1 VGDRQVDLRL
11 ALLRIRQVL
20 QADRVI
26 VDSGGTLNAAVLRQG
41 LVDIVDVVTLPGLVG
56 GRARPRSWTGRLWT
70 TTRGRSGWSFST
82 VASNTAQSAL
92 GTGWSRHSGRV
103 RRRLISPGAARSP
116 PPPGECPLVR

>member
-1 VGDRQVDLRL
+1 MHVLVCRDTPPGYLQRLRDIGVGYFVVGDRQVDLRL

-56 GRARPRSWTGRLWT
+56 G
-70 TTRGRSGWSFST
+70 
-82 VASNTAQSAL
+82 
-92 GTGWSRHSGRV
+92 
-103 RRRLISPGAARSP
+103 
-116 PPPGECPLVR
+116 